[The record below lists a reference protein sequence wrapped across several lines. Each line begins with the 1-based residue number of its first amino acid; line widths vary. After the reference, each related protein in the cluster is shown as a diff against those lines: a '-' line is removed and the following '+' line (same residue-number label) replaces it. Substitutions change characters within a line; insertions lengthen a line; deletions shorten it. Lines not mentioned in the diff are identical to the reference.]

1 MKNKFRIISIFILN
15 CFTILAQNDADSL
28 ELSIKVKWN
37 EIPLEINSNYIS
49 KNNDTLQISQLK
61 FYLSDIQILFEDKS
75 VFKYEK
81 HHLVNMEDLNSMKI
95 PITKKYKKIKTISF
109 SIGVDSLAS
118 VSGALSSDLDPSNG
132 MYWAWQSGY
141 INIKIEGTSS
151 SCKTRKNA
159 FHFHIGGYLNP
170 NYALRK
176 VTLYSKS
183 ENLELEINLAKLFDN
198 ILLSETNSVM
208 IPGVKAMELA
218 DFSVKMFTI
227 K

>member
-1 MKNKFRIISIFILN
+1 MKNKFLIITFLLMN
-15 CFTILAQNDADSL
+15 FFATLAQNDADSL
-28 ELSIKVKWN
+28 ALSIKVKWN

-75 VFKYEK
+75 VFKQAN
-81 HHLVNMEDLNSMKI
+81 HHLVNIEDLNSMNI
-95 PITKKYKKIKTISF
+95 PIAKKHKKIKTISF

-118 VSGALSSDLDPSNG
+118 VSGALSGDLDPSNG

-141 INIKIEGTSS
+141 INMKIEGTSS

-159 FHFHIGGYLNP
+159 FHFHIGGYLDP

-176 VTLYSKS
+176 VILNPES
-183 ENLELEINLAKLFDN
+183 ENLDLEINLAKLFEN
-198 ILLSETNSVM
+198 VQLSETNSVM
-208 IPGVKAMELA
+208 IPGAKAMEIA
-218 DFSVKMFTI
+218 DFSVKMFTF

>member
-1 MKNKFRIISIFILN
+1 M
-15 CFTILAQNDADSL
+15 
-28 ELSIKVKWN
+28 
-37 EIPLEINSNYIS
+37 PLEINSNYIS

-75 VFKYEK
+75 VFKQAK
-81 HHLVNMEDLNSMKI
+81 HHLVSIEDLNSMNI
-95 PITKKYKKIKTISF
+95 PITKKHKKIKTINF

-118 VSGALSSDLDPSNG
+118 VSGALSGDLDPLNG

-141 INIKIEGTSS
+141 INMKIEGTSPN
-151 SCKTRKNA
+151 CKTRKNA
-159 FHFHIGGYLNP
+159 FHFHIGGYLSP

-176 VTLYSKS
+176 VTLYPKS
-183 ENLELEINLAKLFDN
+183 ENLELEINLAKIFDN

-218 DFSVKMFTI
+218 DFSVKMFTV